1 MTSDLQEI
9 HDDSDSDEFNSFSEE
24 LWNMVEL
31 GRRTNPSGVLFDH
44 WMGYGPRQ
52 FWRDKLTKI
61 SLSEKVVIPQ
71 DDVILAKISIY
82 NKH

>member
-44 WMGYGPRQ
+44 
-52 FWRDKLTKI
+52 
-61 SLSEKVVIPQ
+61 
-71 DDVILAKISIY
+71 
-82 NKH
+82 